1 METAEEEH
9 EQDVVTSSL
18 SPDSVIDNL
27 DKFLEKPENERIL
40 TPELE
45 QILVQISKTGYSCY
59 PWEKIKPLFLKKL
72 NSVLN
77 EFNAESNMD
86 KLDIHPNVDRSTF
99 EELKSDIIDRI
110 NSFENAPFTIQRLCE
125 LILSP
130 RANYRRT
137 DKFIRGL
144 TKCVSVV
151 TTIDNEGNKIYI
163 EPTRNGLTSSSSTI
177 ELSETPT
184 NSQITNGFAIPHSVN
199 DNDSMTIESQESQAG
214 STTNTQLDDEME
226 QDNNDN
232 EQDEDEAEEEEE
244 EEEEEDKPSSS
255 SSPPPNLTDENSS
268 SSNSNST
275 PLPSSSTEDMI
286 EQ

>member
-1 METAEEEH
+1 
-9 EQDVVTSSL
+9 
-18 SPDSVIDNL
+18 
-27 DKFLEKPENERIL
+27 
-40 TPELE
+40 
-45 QILVQISKTGYSCY
+45 
-59 PWEKIKPLFLKKL
+59 
-72 NSVLN
+72 
-77 EFNAESNMD
+77 MD
-86 KLDIHPNVDRSTF
+86 KLDIHPNVDQSTF
-99 EELKSDIIDRI
+99 DELKSDIIERI

-130 RANYRRT
+130 RAHYRRT

-163 EPTRNGLTSSSSTI
+163 ELARNGLPII
-177 ELSETPT
+177 ESSETPS
-184 NSQITNGFAIPHSVN
+184 NSQITNGFAIPHTIN
-199 DNDSMTIESQESQAG
+199 DNDSLPLESQETQAG

-226 QDNNDN
+226 QDEDD
-232 EQDEDEAEEEEE
+232 DEEV

-255 SSPPPNLTDENSS
+255 SSPPTNLTDENSS

>member
-1 METAEEEH
+1 MMETAEEEH

-18 SPDSVIDNL
+18 SPNSVVDSL
-27 DKFLEKPENERIL
+27 DKFLKKPEDERVL
-40 TPELE
+40 TFELE
-45 QILVQISKTGYSCY
+45 QILTEIAKTGYSSH
-59 PWEKIKPLFLKKL
+59 PWEKIKPLYLKKL
-72 NSVLN
+72 SVVLN
-77 EFNAESNMD
+77 EFNTESNMD
-86 KLDIHPNVDRSTF
+86 KLDTHPNVDQSTF
-99 EELKSDIIDRI
+99 EELKSDIIERI

-151 TTIDNEGNKIYI
+151 TTIDNEGNKIYV
-163 EPTRNGLTSSSSTI
+163 ETTRNGFTSSTMADS
-177 ELSETPT
+177 SETSS
-184 NSQITNGFAIPHSVN
+184 NSQITNGFAIPHTVN
-199 DNDSMTIESQESQAG
+199 DNDSIVIESQESQAG
-214 STTNTQLDDEME
+214 SAINTQLDDEME

-232 EQDEDEAEEEEE
+232 EQDEAETEEDED
-244 EEEEEDKPSSS
+244 EEDKPSLS
-255 SSPPPNLTDENSS
+255 SSPPTNLTDENSS

-275 PLPSSSTEDMI
+275 PLPSSSTEDML

>member
-1 METAEEEH
+1 MMETAEEEH

-18 SPDSVIDNL
+18 SPNSVVDSL
-27 DKFLEKPENERIL
+27 DKFLKKPEDERVL
-40 TPELE
+40 TFELE
-45 QILVQISKTGYSCY
+45 QILTEIAKTGYSSH
-59 PWEKIKPLFLKKL
+59 PWEKIKPLYLKKL
-72 NSVLN
+72 SVVLN
-77 EFNAESNMD
+77 EFNTESNMD
-86 KLDIHPNVDRSTF
+86 KLDTHPNVDQSTF
-99 EELKSDIIDRI
+99 EELKSDIIERI

-151 TTIDNEGNKIYI
+151 TTIDNEGNKIYV
-163 EPTRNGLTSSSSTI
+163 ETTRNGFTSSAMADS
-177 ELSETPT
+177 SETSS
-184 NSQITNGFAIPHSVN
+184 NSQITNGFAIPHTVN
-199 DNDSMTIESQESQAG
+199 DNDSIVIESQESQAG
-214 STTNTQLDDEME
+214 SAINTQLDDEME

-232 EQDEDEAEEEEE
+232 EQDEAETEEDED
-244 EEEEEDKPSSS
+244 EEDKPSLS
-255 SSPPPNLTDENSS
+255 SSPPTNLTDENSS

-275 PLPSSSTEDMI
+275 PLPSSSTEDML

>member
-1 METAEEEH
+1 MIETAEEDH

-18 SPDSVIDNL
+18 SPNLVIDSL
-27 DKFLEKPENERIL
+27 DKFLDKQENERVL

-45 QILVQISKTGYSCY
+45 QILVQIAKTGYSCY
-59 PWEKIKPLFLKKL
+59 PWEKIKPLFLQKL
-72 NSVLN
+72 NIVLN
-77 EFNAESNMD
+77 EFNTESNMD
-86 KLDIHPNVDRSTF
+86 KLEIHPNVDRSTF
-99 EELKSDIIDRI
+99 EDLKWDIIERI
-110 NSFENAPFTIQRLCE
+110 NSFENTPFTIQRLCE

-163 EPTRNGLTSSSSTI
+163 EPTRNGLTSSTI
-177 ELSETPT
+177 MESSETST
-184 NSQITNGFAIPHSVN
+184 NSQITNGFAFPHIIN
-199 DNDSMTIESQESQAG
+199 DNDSITIESQAG

-232 EQDEDEAEEEEE
+232 EQDEDEA

-275 PLPSSSTEDMI
+275 PLPSSSTEDI
-286 EQ
+286 LE

>member
-1 METAEEEH
+1 LKKT
-9 EQDVVTSSL
+9 
-18 SPDSVIDNL
+18 
-27 DKFLEKPENERIL
+27 ENERFL

-45 QILVQISKTGYSCY
+45 QILMQIAKTGYSRY
-59 PWEKIKPLFLKKL
+59 PWEKIKPLYLQKL
-72 NSVLN
+72 NVVLD
-77 EFNAESNMD
+77 EFNAELNMD
-86 KLDIHPNVDRSTF
+86 KLDTHPNIDQTTF
-99 EELKSDIIDRI
+99 EESKLDIIERI

-130 RANYRRT
+130 RIHYRRT

-163 EPTRNGLTSSSSTI
+163 EPTRNGLPTIESSQTSS
-177 ELSETPT
+177 
-184 NSQITNGFAIPHSVN
+184 NSQITNGFAIPHDIH
-199 DNDSMTIESQESQAG
+199 DNDSIRLESQETQAG

-226 QDNNDN
+226 QDEDD
-232 EQDEDEAEEEEE
+232 DEVE

-255 SSPPPNLTDENSS
+255 SSPTTNLTDENSS

>member
-1 METAEEEH
+1 MMETAEKEH
-9 EQDVVTSSL
+9 EQDVVSSSL
-18 SPDSVIDNL
+18 SSNLVIDNL
-27 DKFLEKPENERIL
+27 DKFLEKSENERVL

-45 QILVQISKTGYSCY
+45 QILVQIAKTGFTSY

-72 NSVLN
+72 NLVLH
-77 EFNAESNMD
+77 EFNTESNMD
-86 KLDIHPNVDRSTF
+86 KLDIHPNIDRSTF
-99 EELKSDIIDRI
+99 EELKSDIIERI

-125 LILSP
+125 LLLSP

-163 EPTRNGLTSSSSTI
+163 EPTRNGLASSTS
-177 ELSETPT
+177 LDSSETPI
-184 NSQITNGFAIPHSVN
+184 NSQITNGFAIPHTTN
-199 DNDSMTIESQESQAG
+199 DNDSMIIESQESQAG

-232 EQDEDEAEEEEE
+232 EQDEDEV

-275 PLPSSSTEDMI
+275 PLPSSSTEDML

>member
-1 METAEEEH
+1 MMETAEEH

-18 SPDSVIDNL
+18 SPNSVVDSL
-27 DKFLEKPENERIL
+27 DKFLKKPENERVL
-40 TPELE
+40 TFELE
-45 QILVQISKTGYSCY
+45 QILIEIAKTGYSSH
-59 PWEKIKPLFLKKL
+59 PWEKIKPLYLKKL
-72 NSVLN
+72 SAVLN
-77 EFNAESNMD
+77 EFNTESNMD
-86 KLDIHPNVDRSTF
+86 KLDTHPNVDQSTF
-99 EELKSDIIDRI
+99 EELKSDIIERI

-151 TTIDNEGNKIYI
+151 TTIDNEGNKIYV
-163 EPTRNGLTSSSSTI
+163 ETTRNGFTSSTTADS
-177 ELSETPT
+177 SETSS
-184 NSQITNGFAIPHSVN
+184 NSQITNGFAIPHAAN
-199 DNDSMTIESQESQAG
+199 DNDSIVIESQESQAG
-214 STTNTQLDDEME
+214 SAINTQLDDEME

-232 EQDEDEAEEEEE
+232 EQDEDE
-244 EEEEEDKPSSS
+244 EDKPSLS
-255 SSPPPNLTDENSS
+255 SSPPTNLTDENSS

-275 PLPSSSTEDMI
+275 PLPSSSTEDML